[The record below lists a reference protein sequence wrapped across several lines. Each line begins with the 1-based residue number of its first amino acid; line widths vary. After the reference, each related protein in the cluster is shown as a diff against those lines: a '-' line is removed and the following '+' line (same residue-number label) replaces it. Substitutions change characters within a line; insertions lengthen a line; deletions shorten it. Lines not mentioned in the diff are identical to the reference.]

1 MKTLAVM
8 QWSRPETPTLLG
20 MWLLLIVSAKIAF
33 HRMPTARHFFPES
46 AVLIVLGLTAGFA
59 IYELWTVD
67 LYLHPDLFFLYL
79 LPPIVLEAGYFMP
92 NKAFISN
99 ITTISLFAVAGT
111 IMNIFL
117 TSCFIFAFQNFYNF
131 NITIVDTLLF
141 STVISAVDPVAVL
154 SVFEEIHVNKLLYI
168 TVFGE
173 SLLNDAVTVVLYHS
187 FHSMVRIGQAH
198 LIYQDY
204 TMSFINF
211 FLVSCGG
218 ILVGTVFA
226 VISSLG
232 VKWGA
237 TVPVLQP
244 IICITV
250 PYMAYLCSEI
260 VHVSGILAIVV
271 CGIVMKSY
279 VTGSMEDRADITV
292 KYTLKTLSSCCEA
305 VIFVFLGFSIFSK
318 EHKWDIGFC
327 IVTLVT
333 CFAARFLVVFLLSWF
348 VNKYRMQKIS
358 LRDQTI
364 MAFGGLRGAICF
376 GLVLTIDSEVV
387 PTKPIMISTTL
398 VVIVFTVFIQGTMI
412 KPMVSFLNVKI
423 EAAYSKS
430 LFQSCMEHS
439 FEDAMCGIEAIIGS
453 HGQFYWKN
461 KMDKWNSQFLEPAL
475 SRQDMNRGRKLV
487 KKLTDI
493 YTDEQREALLKR
505 DVSVLD
511 L

>member
-1 MKTLAVM
+1 MRSLSVM
-8 QWSRPETPTLLG
+8 QWNRPETPTLLG
-20 MWLLLIVSAKIAF
+20 LWLLLIVGAKIGF
-33 HRMPTARHFFPES
+33 HRMPRARHFFPES
-46 AVLIVLGLTAGFA
+46 AVLIVLGLFAGFT
-59 IYELWTVD
+59 IYEMWTVD

-111 IMNIFL
+111 VINIFL
-117 TSCFIFAFQNFYNF
+117 TSCFIFACQNFYDF

-204 TMSFINF
+204 TMSMMNF
-211 FLVSCGG
+211 FLVSGGG
-218 ILVGTVFA
+218 ILVGVVFA
-226 VISSLG
+226 VLAALG
-232 VKWGA
+232 VKWSA
-237 TVPVLQP
+237 NVSVLQP

-260 VHVSGILAIVV
+260 VHVSGILGIVV
-271 CGIVMKSY
+271 CGICMKSY
-279 VTGSMEDRADITV
+279 VTGSMEERADITV

-318 EHKWDIGFC
+318 DHTWDIGFA
-327 IVTLVT
+327 IVTVIT
-333 CFAARFLVVFLLSWF
+333 CFAARFLVVFILSWIA
-348 VNKYRMQKIS
+348 NKWRMQKIS

-376 GLVLTIDSEVV
+376 GLVLTIDGEVV
-387 PTKPIMISTTL
+387 PAKPIMISTTL
-398 VVIVFTVFIQGTMI
+398 IVIVFTVFIQGTMI
-412 KPMVSFLNVKI
+412 KPLVSFLNVKI
-423 EAAYSKS
+423 DSAYDKS
-430 LFQSCMEHS
+430 LFESCMEHC
-439 FEDAMCGIEAIIGS
+439 FEDAMCGVEAIIGT

-461 KMDKWNSQFLEPAL
+461 KVDKWNTQFLEPAL
-475 SRQDMNRGRKLV
+475 TRQDMNRGRRLV
-487 KKLTDI
+487 KKLTDMT
-493 YTDEQREALLKR
+493 TDEQRVALLHD
-505 DVSVLD
+505 DVVELD
-511 L
+511 P